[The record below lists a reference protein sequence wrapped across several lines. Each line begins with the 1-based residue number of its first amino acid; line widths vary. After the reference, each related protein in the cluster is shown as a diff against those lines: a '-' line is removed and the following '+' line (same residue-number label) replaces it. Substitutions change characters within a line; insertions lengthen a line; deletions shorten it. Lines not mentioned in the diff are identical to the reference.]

1 MCMRCSKREEMGP
14 TYGAQGEQLLGKAQ
28 NVHAGDALT
37 TENGVRSFLGLAQG
51 SVEARELSLQNGN
64 VQEPCKLQHC
74 TGLK

>member
-37 TENGVRSFLGLAQG
+37 SQKME
-51 SVEARELSLQNGN
+51 
-64 VQEPCKLQHC
+64 
-74 TGLK
+74 

>member
-1 MCMRCSKREEMGP
+1 MREENGTDLWSP
-14 TYGAQGEQLLGKAQ
+14 RGAAARQSPKCLCWGCS
-28 NVHAGDALT
+28 DF

-64 VQEPCKLQHC
+64 VQEPCKLLHC